1 MMYVKCKSIK
11 YSTISLNYKK
21 CINFIAINLYCN
33 LTINCS
39 PSDKTIAVNSDWC
52 QIASLEVIVFC
63 GFVCCRLARTCVY
76 AGKEWKLYVGDK
88 TLAC

>member
-1 MMYVKCKSIK
+1 MYVKCKSIK

-39 PSDKTIAVNSDWC
+39 PSGKTIAVISD
-52 QIASLEVIVFC
+52 
-63 GFVCCRLARTCVY
+63 
-76 AGKEWKLYVGDK
+76 
-88 TLAC
+88 

>member
-11 YSTISLNYKK
+11 YSTIPLNYKK

-39 PSDKTIAVNSDWC
+39 PSGKTIAVISDWC
-52 QIASLEVIVFC
+52 QIIYKTFMLNT
-63 GFVCCRLARTCVY
+63 FVNLKQYFTVR
-76 AGKEWKLYVGDK
+76 
-88 TLAC
+88 